1 MMENYRQQQ
10 EQEERQQWIVYDKLQ
25 HARVTLQSIELKK
38 SGHNKFA
45 GYRYFELADFLP
57 TVNKIFNEEGLCH
70 TLEFTSD
77 LAVMRIFDTENGGC
91 AKFTCPMAE
100 ANLKGCHPVQN
111 LGASITYITRYLLVM
126 AMAIVEHD
134 AIDASEPIPEDKKS
148 SKSETIPEEKKSGK
162 SVSKDVF
169 DHMSAEDKEQILSFA
184 MQVNAMALKN
194 DIEGAIDYINELQL
208 DADWK
213 TALWSQ
219 LDSKI
224 RSAIKKF
231 TTR

>member
-1 MMENYRQQQ
+1 MENYRQQQ

-25 HARVTLQSIELKK
+25 QARIKLQSVDLKK

-45 GYRYFELADFLP
+45 GYKYFELADFLP
-57 TVNKIFNEEGLCH
+57 TVNKIFAELKLCH
-70 TLEFTSD
+70 TLEFYENC
-77 LAVMRIFDTENGGC
+77 AVMRVIDTENGGD

-100 ANLKGCHPVQN
+100 AQLKGCHPVQN

-126 AMAIVEHD
+126 ALAIVEHD
-134 AIDASEPIPEDKKS
+134 AIDASEPVA
-148 SKSETIPEEKKSGK
+148 EKKSAK
-162 SVSKDVF
+162 SVSRDVF
-169 DHMSAEDKEQILSFA
+169 DSMSDDEKEQILSFS
-184 MQVNAMALKN
+184 MEVNSMALKG
-194 DIEGAIDYINELQL
+194 DIEGAIDYINDLQL

-219 LDSKI
+219 IDPTTRGK
-224 RSAIKKF
+224 IKKF

>member
-10 EQEERQQWIVYDKLQ
+10 EQEERRQWFVYDKLQ

-134 AIDASEPIPEDKKS
+134 AIDASEPI
-148 SKSETIPEEKKSGK
+148 TEEKKSGK
-162 SVSKDVF
+162 SVTRDVF
-169 DHMSAEDKEQILSFA
+169 DSMKPEEKEQILSFA
-184 MQVNAMALKN
+184 MQVNAMALKD

>member
-1 MMENYRQQQ
+1 MDNYRQQQ

-25 HARVTLQSIELKK
+25 RARVTLQSIELKK

-57 TVNKIFNEEGLCH
+57 TVNKIFDDLGLCH

-77 LAVMRIFDTENGGC
+77 LAVMRIIDTENGGC

-100 ANLKGCHPVQN
+100 AQLKGCHPVQN

-134 AIDASEPIPEDKKS
+134 AIDASEPVV
-148 SKSETIPEEKKSGK
+148 EKASNK

-169 DHMSAEDKEQILSFA
+169 DRMSAEDKEQILSYA
-184 MQVNAMALKN
+184 MEVNALSLKN

>member
-1 MMENYRQQQ
+1 MN
-10 EQEERQQWIVYDKLQ
+10 VYQKLQ
-25 HARVTLQSIELKK
+25 LARVKLQNVELKK

-45 GYRYFELADFLP
+45 GYRYFELTDFLP
-57 TVNKIFNEEGLCH
+57 TVNSIFNEVGLSH
-70 TLEFTSD
+70 TLEFTD
-77 LAVMRIFDTENGGC
+77 TLATMNVIDFEKGGI

-126 AMAIVEHD
+126 ALAICEHD
-134 AIDASEPIPEDKKS
+134 SLDATTGADEPKS
-148 SKSETIPEEKKSGK
+148 AKPIAQS
-162 SVSKDVF
+162 VF
-169 DHMSAEDKEQILSFA
+169 DTLDEQSQNEIKSYAADIIMMIHKDKVGDAVE
-184 MQVNAMALKN
+184 
-194 DIEGAIDYINELQL
+194 YINSLEL

-219 LDSKI
+219 LDSKQ

-231 TTR
+231 AQG

>member
-1 MMENYRQQQ
+1 MKIHKKIMQARMMLQ
-10 EQEERQQWIVYDKLQ
+10 ELN
-25 HARVTLQSIELKK
+25 LKK

-45 GYRYFELADFLP
+45 GYKYFELSDFLP
-57 TVNKIFNEEGLCH
+57 SVQNIFDKLGLCSIVSFTNEYA
-70 TLEFTSD
+70 TLTIIDVDDDSQITFTS
-77 LAVMRIFDTENGGC
+77 
-91 AKFTCPMAE
+91 PMAE
-100 ANLKGCHPVQN
+100 ANLKGTHPIQN
-111 LGASITYITRYLLVM
+111 LGAVETYSRRYLYVTALE
-126 AMAIVEHD
+126 IVEHD
-134 AIDASEPIPEDKKS
+134 AIDASEPVVEKS
-148 SKSETIPEEKKSGK
+148 SNK

-169 DHMSAEDKEQILSFA
+169 DRMSAEDKEQILSYA
-184 MQVNAMALKN
+184 MEVNALSLKN

>member
-57 TVNKIFNEEGLCH
+57 TVNKIFNDLGLCH

-77 LAVMRIFDTENGGC
+77 LAVMRIIDTENGGC
-91 AKFTCPMAE
+91 AKFTCPMA
-100 ANLKGCHPVQN
+100 AATLKGAQEVQN
-111 LGASITYITRYLLVM
+111 LGASISYISRYLMVIAL
-126 AMAIVEHD
+126 AICEHD
-134 AIDASEPIPEDKKS
+134 AIDASEPI
-148 SKSETIPEEKKSGK
+148 TEEKKSGK
-162 SVSKDVF
+162 SVTRDVF
-169 DHMSAEDKEQILSFA
+169 DSMKPEEKEQILSFA
-184 MQVNAMALKN
+184 MQVNAMALKD

>member
-1 MMENYRQQQ
+1 MTSIN
-10 EQEERQQWIVYDKLQ
+10 VYQKLQ
-25 HARVTLQSIELKK
+25 LARVKLQNVELKK

-45 GYRYFELADFLP
+45 GYRYFELTDFLP
-57 TVNKIFNEEGLCH
+57 TVNNIFAEVGLSH
-70 TLEFTSD
+70 TLEFTD
-77 LAVMRIFDTENGGC
+77 TLATMNVIDFEKGGI

-126 AMAIVEHD
+126 ALAICEHD
-134 AIDASEPIPEDKKS
+134 SLDATTGADEPKS
-148 SKSETIPEEKKSGK
+148 AKPIAQS
-162 SVSKDVF
+162 VF
-169 DHMSAEDKEQILSFA
+169 DTLDEQSQNEIKSYAADIIMMIHKDKVGDAVE
-184 MQVNAMALKN
+184 
-194 DIEGAIDYINELQL
+194 YINSLEL

-219 LDSKI
+219 LDSKQ

-231 TTR
+231 AQG

>member
-1 MMENYRQQQ
+1 MENYRQHQ

-25 HARVTLQSIELKK
+25 RARVTLQSMPLKK
-38 SGHNKFA
+38 SGHNKFQD
-45 GYRYFELADFLP
+45 YKYFELADFLP
-57 TVNKIFNEEGLCH
+57 TVNKIFDDLGMCH

-77 LAVMRIFDTENGGC
+77 LATMRIIDTENGGC

-100 ANLKGCHPVQN
+100 AAMKGNQPVQN

-134 AIDASEPIPEDKKS
+134 AIDASEPVVEDKKS
-148 SKSETIPEEKKSGK
+148 NK
-162 SVSKDVF
+162 SVSRDVF
-169 DHMSAEDKEQILSFA
+169 DSLPKEDKEQILSFA
-184 MQVNAMALKN
+184 MQVNSLALKG
-194 DIEGAIDYINELQL
+194 DIEGAIDYLNDLQL

-219 LDSKI
+219 LDVKN

-231 TTR
+231 TTK

>member
-1 MMENYRQQQ
+1 MTTIN
-10 EQEERQQWIVYDKLQ
+10 VYQKLQ
-25 HARVTLQSIELKK
+25 LARVKLQNVELKK

-45 GYRYFELADFLP
+45 GYRYFELTDFLP
-57 TVNKIFNEEGLCH
+57 TVNSIFNEIGLSH
-70 TLEFTSD
+70 TLEFTD
-77 LAVMRIFDTENGGC
+77 TLATMNVIDFEKGGI

-126 AMAIVEHD
+126 ALAICEHD
-134 AIDASEPIPEDKKS
+134 ALDATTGADEPKS
-148 SKSETIPEEKKSGK
+148 AKPVT
-162 SVSKDVF
+162 KDVF
-169 DHMSAEDKEQILSFA
+169 DTLDEQSQNEIKSYAADIIMMIHKDKVGDAVE
-184 MQVNAMALKN
+184 
-194 DIEGAIDYINELQL
+194 YINSLEL

-219 LDSKI
+219 LDSKQ

-231 TTR
+231 AQG

>member
-1 MMENYRQQQ
+1 MDNYRQQQ

-25 HARVTLQSIELKK
+25 RARVTLQSIELKK

-57 TVNKIFNEEGLCH
+57 TVNKIFDDLGMCH

-77 LAVMRIFDTENGGC
+77 LATMRIIDTENGGC

-100 ANLKGCHPVQN
+100 AHLKGCHPVQN

-134 AIDASEPIPEDKKS
+134 AIDASEPVN
-148 SKSETIPEEKKSGK
+148 EKKSAK
-162 SVSKDVF
+162 PVTKDVF
-169 DHMSAEDKEQILSFA
+169 DSMTDEDKEQILSFA
-184 MQVNAMALKN
+184 MQVNTLANKD
-194 DIEGAIDYINELQL
+194 DIEGAIDYINDLQL

>member
-1 MMENYRQQQ
+1 MENYRQQQ

-25 HARVTLQSIELKK
+25 RARVTLQSIELKK

-57 TVNKIFNEEGLCH
+57 TVNKIFDDLGMCH

-77 LAVMRIFDTENGGC
+77 LATMRIIDTENGGC

-100 ANLKGCHPVQN
+100 AHLKGCHPVQN

-134 AIDASEPIPEDKKS
+134 AIDASEPVD
-148 SKSETIPEEKKSGK
+148 EKKSAK
-162 SVSKDVF
+162 PVTKDIF
-169 DHMSAEDKEQILSFA
+169 DSMNKADQEQILSFA
-184 MQVNAMALKN
+184 MEVNALAIKN
-194 DIEGAIDYINELQL
+194 DIEGAIDYINELEL

-231 TTR
+231 TTK

>member
-1 MMENYRQQQ
+1 MENYRQQQ
-10 EQEERQQWIVYDKLQ
+10 EQEERQQWIVYEKLQ
-25 HARVTLQSIELKK
+25 QARLKLQSIELKK

-57 TVNKIFNEEGLCH
+57 TVNQIFAELKLCH
-70 TLEFTSD
+70 TLEFYPD
-77 LAVMRIFDTENGGC
+77 VAIMRVVDSENGGDV
-91 AKFTCPMAE
+91 KFSCPMAE

-134 AIDASEPIPEDKKS
+134 AIDSSEPIR
-148 SKSETIPEEKKSGK
+148 EEKKSNK
-162 SVSKDVF
+162 SVTRDVF
-169 DHMSAEDKEQILSFA
+169 DSLSDEEKEQILSFA
-184 MQVNAMALKN
+184 MEVNSLAGKG
-194 DIEGAIDYINELQL
+194 DIEGAIDYINDLQL

>member
-1 MMENYRQQQ
+1 MDNYRQQQ

-25 HARVTLQSIELKK
+25 RARVTLQSIELKK

-57 TVNKIFNEEGLCH
+57 TVNKIFDDLGMCH

-77 LAVMRIFDTENGGC
+77 LATMRIIDTENGGC

-134 AIDASEPIPEDKKS
+134 AIDASEPVD
-148 SKSETIPEEKKSGK
+148 EKKSAK
-162 SVSKDVF
+162 PVTKDVF
-169 DHMSAEDKEQILSFA
+169 DSLAKEDKEQILSFA
-184 MQVNAMALKN
+184 MQVNSLANKG
-194 DIEGAIDYINELQL
+194 DIEGAIDYINDLQL